1 MSKSKMKFLSIFLCS
16 ALIVGSIGTTVYAK
30 SENKSNN
37 SKKQEEVST
46 PTLVSETITPEKD
59 ENVYV
64 ITSSDGS
71 LKKVIVS
78 DWIKNSIISDD
89 VFNLGDSKLWD
100 NQGNKLSYKGD
111 IKEQIPVD
119 VTVSYTLDGKK
130 ISPEELAGQSGHV
143 IIRFDYKNNA
153 FKTVNIKGKK
163 ETINIPFAMLTG
175 LILDDNSFRNVE
187 VSNGKLI
194 NDGTRSIIVGV
205 AFPGMQNNLNIN
217 KNDFDIPDYIEISA
231 DVTNFEMT
239 TTITIA
245 TNEIFNEIDTKNLN
259 DIDSLVNSMN
269 DLKKATNDLI
279 DGSNKLYDG
288 ISTLFEKS
296 NELADGINKLADGAQ
311 SLKNGTVDL
320 DKGATQLQNGANSL
334 YTGLN
339 TLVSNNDALNGGAKQ
354 VFDTLLSTATQQ
366 LNEKGLNVPSLT
378 IENYTELL
386 NSIISQFDNEA
397 IYQKILTEVT
407 NGVEAKRPEITE
419 KVIAVVKQ
427 NVSEQVTLAVNST
440 INEQVT
446 AKVRE
451 NVTEKVIETITASLG
466 TPMSKEQ
473 YDAALKEGQIPE
485 ELKTTIDQTIES
497 QMISEEVKAQIEAL
511 VNAQMETEE
520 VKALIS
526 SKIEEQMQSQA
537 IKDTISENIENQ
549 IQKAIADIMASDDI
563 KNKLNEASAA
573 AQSIISLKTSLDS
586 YGAFYNGLI
595 TYTNGVK
602 SATEGSQQLKTGIDT
617 LKEGSSKLNAGAVQL
632 SDGVGK
638 MKENTPALVSGV
650 SQLKDGSKKL
660 SDGLKEFDREGIQ
673 KLVEA
678 VNGDIDGLLS
688 RIRATVN
695 VSKAYRSFPESDFNE
710 NANFIYRTDSIKNK

>member
-1 MSKSKMKFLSIFLCS
+1 MSKSKIKFLSVFLCS

-30 SENKSNN
+30 SEAKSNN
-37 SKKQEEVST
+37 IPKQEEILTST
-46 PTLVSETITPEKD
+46 SDSIEPEKD

-64 ITSSDGS
+64 LTNSDGS

-78 DWIKNSIISDD
+78 DWIKNSIATDGGL
-89 VFNLGDSKLWD
+89 NLGDSKVWD
-100 NQGNKLSYKGD
+100 NQGNKIKYKGD
-111 IKEQIPVD
+111 IKEDIPVD
-119 VTVSYTLDGKK
+119 VTVSYTLDSKK
-130 ISPEELAGQSGHV
+130 ISPEELAGKSGHV
-143 IIRFDYKNNA
+143 VIRFDYKNNV

-163 ETINIPFAMLTG
+163 ETINVPFAMLTNV
-175 LILDDNSFRNVE
+175 ILNDSTFRNVE
-187 VSNGKLI
+187 VSNGKLV
-194 NDGTRSIIVGV
+194 NDGTRTMVVGV
-205 AFPGMQNNLNIN
+205 AFPGMQENLNIN
-217 KNDFDIPDYIEISA
+217 KKDVDIPDYVEISA

-245 TNEIFNEIDTKNLN
+245 TNEVFNEIDTNKLN
-259 DIDSLVNSMN
+259 DIDSLVNSMD

-288 ISTLFEKS
+288 LSTLLEKS
-296 NELADGINKLADGAQ
+296 NELSAGVDKLADGAKA
-311 SLKNGTVDL
+311 LKDGTVDL
-320 DKGATQLQNGANSL
+320 DKGATQLQTGANSL

-339 TLVSNNDALNGGAKQ
+339 TLVSNNDTLNGGAKQ
-354 VFDTLLSTATQQ
+354 VFDTLLATATQQ
-366 LNEKGLNVPSLT
+366 LNEKGLNVPALT
-378 IENYTELL
+378 IDNYADIL
-386 NSIISQFDNEA
+386 NGIIAQFDHDA
-397 IYQKILTEVT
+397 IYQKVLTEVT

-419 KVIAVVKQ
+419 KVTAIVKQ

-440 INEQVT
+440 ISEQVT

-451 NVTEKVIETITASLG
+451 TVAEKVIVKVTTELNM
-466 TPMSKEQ
+466 PMTKEE
-473 YDAALKEGQIPE
+473 YEAAVKEGKIPE
-485 ELKTTIDQTIES
+485 ELQATINQTIDS

-573 AQSIISLKTSLDS
+573 AQSVISLKTSLDS

-602 SATEGSQQLKTGIDT
+602 AAAAGSQELKAGIDT

-638 MKENTPALVSGV
+638 MKENTPALISGV
-650 SQLKDGSKKL
+650 TQLKDGSKKL
-660 SDGLKEFDREGIQ
+660 SDGLKEFDKEGIQ
-673 KLVEA
+673 KLVDA
-678 VNGDIDGLLS
+678 VDGDIDGLTS